1 MLEEHVSV
9 NIEHPA
15 PVLKIFNFFIF
26 CPNKALS
33 SLLDVILASDTK
45 QVEKAKVL
53 QCPISDHNLVYV
65 TLPLKKHCTKTVF
78 TTPTVVKKL

>member
-1 MLEEHVSV
+1 M
-9 NIEHPA
+9 
-15 PVLKIFNFFIF
+15 FNFFIF

-33 SLLDVILASDTK
+33 SLLDVILASHTK

-65 TLPLKKHCTKTVF
+65 TLRLKKPCTKFVF
-78 TTPTVVKKL
+78 ITPTVVIKL

>member
-1 MLEEHVSV
+1 M
-9 NIEHPA
+9 

-65 TLPLKKHCTKTVF
+65 SLWLKKPCNKPVF
-78 TTPTVVKKL
+78 ITPTVVKKIIGPKNFTRIYL